1 MIKATSKFIPDVS
14 AQKKIDDEI
23 LQNLLKD
30 GGIFVDLIQQ
40 EAPVKTG
47 ALRDS
52 FRVDAEKKDVVV
64 LTDSDYA
71 TEVIFG
77 TRTKSGNNFPQRAV
91 ERLKKL
97 K

>member
-1 MIKATSKFIPDVS
+1 MVKATSKFVPNVS
-14 AQKKIDDEI
+14 AQKNIDDDI
-23 LQNLLKD
+23 LTQLKENGEELLS
-30 GGIFVDLIQQ
+30 LIQQ

-52 FRVDAEKKDVVV
+52 FRVDADKKDVAV
-64 LTDSDYA
+64 LTDSSYA
-71 TEVIFG
+71 SEVIFG
-77 TRTKSGNNFPQRAV
+77 TRTKSGNNFPQRAI

>member
-1 MIKATSKFIPDVS
+1 MIDIKTKFTPNAS
-14 AQKKIDDEI
+14 AQKDIDKEVLDQ
-23 LQNLLKD
+23 LMKD
-30 GGIFVDLIQQ
+30 GGTLVEYIKQ

-52 FRVDAEKKDVVV
+52 FDLESQNKAAVVF
-64 LTDSDYA
+64 TDSTYA

-91 ERLKKL
+91 EKLKK
-97 K
+97 